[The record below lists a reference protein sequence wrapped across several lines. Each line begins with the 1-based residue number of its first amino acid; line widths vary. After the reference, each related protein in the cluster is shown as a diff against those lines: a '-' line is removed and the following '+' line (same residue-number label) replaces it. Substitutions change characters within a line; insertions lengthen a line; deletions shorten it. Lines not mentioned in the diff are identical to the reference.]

1 MKKIH
6 RIEAYFSICLET
18 VQVVKNN
25 PVCTSKLV
33 SEKTGMSKRSAQR
46 YLIILEKLNIVR
58 KIGTIEYR
66 WFLTENGKQIFK
78 R

>member
-1 MKKIH
+1 MKHKQ
-6 RIEAYFSICLET
+6 RVEAYFSICLET
-18 VQVVKNN
+18 IQIVKNN

-46 YLIILEKLNIVR
+46 HLIVLEKLNIVR

-78 R
+78 N